1 MLRVRSVIG
10 LTFDDVL
17 LVPSKSNVLPKDT
30 DISVMLTDRLQLKV
44 PIVSAAMDTVT
55 ESRMAIAMARNGG
68 LGIIHKNMPIQ
79 EQAKQIRNVKKSESG
94 MILDP
99 ITIRPEATINEA
111 LELMSQYHISGIPVT
126 LESGK
131 LVGIITNRDVQFE
144 RDYTK
149 PVSSVMTSENLI
161 TAYEGITL
169 ADAEEYL
176 KRYKVEKLPIV
187 DKNFNL
193 KGLVTIKDIRKKK
206 EYPNATKDVHG
217 RLVVGAAV
225 GTKDGVERAK
235 ALVDAGVDVIVVDSA
250 HGHSQ
255 LILKLV
261 SKVKSLFP
269 NVTLVAGNVATK
281 EGTKSLIEAGADIV
295 KVGIGPGSI
304 CTTRVVAGVGVP
316 QITAISECAEEAE
329 YYNKR
334 IIADGGIKFSGDIVK
349 AFAAGA
355 SAVMVGNL
363 LAGVEESP
371 GESIIY
377 QGRKYKVYRGMGSI
391 GAMKEGSRDRYF
403 QDEAELE
410 KLVPEGVEGRV
421 PYKGSAGDVIYQL
434 IGGLRSGMGYV
445 GCATI
450 EELRT
455 KATFIQIS
463 SASLR
468 ESHVH
473 DIIMTKEPPNYNV

>member
-1 MLRVRSVIG
+1 MLRIKSVMG

-17 LVPSKSNVLPKDT
+17 LTPAKSDVLPKDT

-44 PIVSAAMDTVT
+44 PILSAAMDTVT

-79 EQAKQIRNVKKSESG
+79 EQAKQVRNVKKSESG

-126 LESGK
+126 LDNGK

-169 ADAEEYL
+169 TDAEEYL

-217 RLVVGAAV
+217 RLVVGAAI

-255 LILKLV
+255 YILKLV

-281 EGTKSLIEAGADIV
+281 EGTKSLIEEGADIV

-329 YYNKR
+329 YYNKK

-391 GAMKEGSRDRYF
+391 GAMREGSRDRYF
-403 QDEAELE
+403 QDEAELD

-421 PYKGSAGDVIYQL
+421 PYKGNAGDVIYQL

-455 KATFIQIS
+455 KASFIQIS

>member
-1 MLRVRSVIG
+1 MLRIKSVMG

-17 LVPSKSNVLPKDT
+17 LTPAKSDVLPKDT

-44 PIVSAAMDTVT
+44 PILSAAMDTVT

-79 EQAKQIRNVKKSESG
+79 EQAKQVRNVKKSESG

-126 LESGK
+126 LDNGK

-169 ADAEEYL
+169 TDAEEYL

-217 RLVVGAAV
+217 RLVVGAAI

-255 LILKLV
+255 YILKLV

-281 EGTKSLIEAGADIV
+281 EGTKSLIEEGADIV

-391 GAMKEGSRDRYF
+391 GAMREGSRDRYF
-403 QDEAELE
+403 QDEAELD

-421 PYKGSAGDVIYQL
+421 PYKGNAGDVIYQL

-445 GCATI
+445 GCASI

-455 KATFIQIS
+455 KASFIQIS

>member
-17 LVPSKSNVLPKDT
+17 LVPSKSDVLPKDT

-169 ADAEEYL
+169 TDAEEYL

-281 EGTKSLIEAGADIV
+281 EGTKSLIESGADIV

>member
-17 LVPSKSNVLPKDT
+17 LVPSKSDVLPKDT

-79 EQAKQIRNVKKSESG
+79 EQAKQVRNVKKSESG

>member
-1 MLRVRSVIG
+1 MLRIKSVMG

-17 LVPSKSNVLPKDT
+17 LTPAKSDVLPKDT

-217 RLVVGAAV
+217 RLVVGAAI

-255 LILKLV
+255 YIIKLV

-269 NVTLVAGNVATK
+269 NITLIAGNVATK
-281 EGTKSLIEAGADIV
+281 EGTRSLIESGADIV

-329 YYNKR
+329 YFNKK

-403 QDEAELE
+403 QDETELE

-421 PYKGSAGDVIYQL
+421 PYKGNAGDVIYQL

-463 SASLR
+463 SASLK

>member
-1 MLRVRSVIG
+1 MLRIKSVMG

-17 LVPSKSNVLPKDT
+17 LTPAKSDVLPKDT

-44 PIVSAAMDTVT
+44 PILSAAMDTVT

-79 EQAKQIRNVKKSESG
+79 EQAKQVRNVKKSESG

-126 LESGK
+126 LDNGK

-169 ADAEEYL
+169 TDAEEYL

-217 RLVVGAAV
+217 RLVVGAAI

-255 LILKLV
+255 YILKLV

-281 EGTKSLIEAGADIV
+281 EGTKSLIEEGADIV

-391 GAMKEGSRDRYF
+391 GAMREGSRDRYF
-403 QDEAELE
+403 QDEAELD

-421 PYKGSAGDVIYQL
+421 PYKGNAGDVIYQL

-445 GCATI
+445 GCASI

-455 KATFIQIS
+455 KASFIQIS
-463 SASLR
+463 PASLR

>member
-1 MLRVRSVIG
+1 MLRIKSVMG

-17 LVPSKSNVLPKDT
+17 LTPAKSDVLPKDT

-44 PIVSAAMDTVT
+44 PIISAAMDTVT
-55 ESRMAIAMARNGG
+55 EYRMAISMARNGG
-68 LGIIHKNMPIQ
+68 LGIIHKNMPIE
-79 EQAKQIRNVKKSESG
+79 EQARQIRNVKKSESG

-99 ITIRPEATINEA
+99 ITIRPEATINDA
-111 LELMSQYHISGIPVT
+111 LDLMSQYHISGIPVT
-126 LESGK
+126 LKDGK

-144 RDYTK
+144 KDFTQ
-149 PVSSVMTSENLI
+149 PVSSVMTKDNLI

-169 ADAEEYL
+169 AEAEEYL
-176 KRYKVEKLPIV
+176 KQYKVEKLPIV
-187 DKNFNL
+187 DKNFKL

-217 RLVVGAAV
+217 RLIVGAAI
-225 GTKDGVERAK
+225 GTKDGMERAK
-235 ALVDAGVDVIVVDSA
+235 AIAEAEVDVIVVDSA
-250 HGHSQ
+250 HGQSKQ
-255 LILKLV
+255 ILELV
-261 SKVKSLFP
+261 SKVKSAYH
-269 NVTLVAGNVATK
+269 NITIIAGNVATK

-355 SAVMVGNL
+355 SAVMIGNL

-391 GAMKEGSRDRYF
+391 GAMKEGSKDRYF
-403 QDEAELE
+403 QDEVELE

-434 IGGLRSGMGYV
+434 VGGLRSGMGYV

-450 EELRT
+450 EELKN

-463 SASLR
+463 SASLK

>member
-17 LVPSKSNVLPKDT
+17 LVPSKSDVLPKDT

-169 ADAEEYL
+169 TDAEEYL

>member
-1 MLRVRSVIG
+1 MLSIKSVMG

-17 LVPSKSNVLPKDT
+17 LTPAKSDVLPKDT

-44 PIVSAAMDTVT
+44 PILSAAMDTVT

-79 EQAKQIRNVKKSESG
+79 EQAKQVRNVKKSESG

-126 LESGK
+126 LDNGK

-169 ADAEEYL
+169 TDAEEYL

-217 RLVVGAAV
+217 RLVVGAAI

-255 LILKLV
+255 YILKLV

-281 EGTKSLIEAGADIV
+281 EGTKSLIEEGADIV

-391 GAMKEGSRDRYF
+391 GAMREGSRDRYF
-403 QDEAELE
+403 QDEAELD

-421 PYKGSAGDVIYQL
+421 PYKGNAGDVIYQL

-455 KATFIQIS
+455 KASFIQIS

>member
-1 MLRVRSVIG
+1 MLRIKSVMG

-17 LVPSKSNVLPKDT
+17 LTPAKSDVLPKDT

-44 PIVSAAMDTVT
+44 PILSAAMDTVT

-79 EQAKQIRNVKKSESG
+79 EQAKQVRNVKKSESG

-126 LESGK
+126 LDNGK

-169 ADAEEYL
+169 TDAEEYL

-217 RLVVGAAV
+217 RLVVGAAI

-255 LILKLV
+255 YILKLV

-281 EGTKSLIEAGADIV
+281 EGTKSLIEEGADIV

-391 GAMKEGSRDRYF
+391 GAMRGGSRDRYF
-403 QDEAELE
+403 QDEAELD

-421 PYKGSAGDVIYQL
+421 PYKGNAGDVIYQL

-450 EELRT
+450 EELRK
-455 KATFIQIS
+455 KASFIQIS

>member
-1 MLRVRSVIG
+1 MLRLKSIMG

-17 LVPSKSNVLPKDT
+17 LIPAKSEIIPKDT

-55 ESRMAIAMARNGG
+55 EYRMAIAMARHGG
-68 LGIIHKNMPIQ
+68 LGIIHKNMPIE
-79 EQAKQIRNVKKSESG
+79 EQAKQIRKVKKSESG

-99 ITIRPEATINEA
+99 ITIQPEATINDA

-126 LESGK
+126 LKNGK

-144 RDYTK
+144 KDYTK
-149 PVSSVMTSENLI
+149 PVSSVMTKDNLV

-169 ADAEEYL
+169 TEAEEYL
-176 KRYKVEKLPIV
+176 KQYKVEKLPIV
-187 DKNFNL
+187 DEHFNL

-206 EYPNATKDVHG
+206 EYPNATKDIHG
-217 RLVVGAAV
+217 RLMVGAAI
-225 GTKDGVERAK
+225 GTKDGIERAK
-235 ALVDAGVDVIVVDSA
+235 ALAEAEVDIIVVDSA
-250 HGHSQ
+250 HGHSVY
-255 LILKLV
+255 ILELV
-261 SKVKSLFP
+261 EKIKSMYP
-269 NVTLVAGNVATK
+269 DITIIAGNVATK
-281 EGTKSLIEAGADIV
+281 EGTKSLIESGADIV

-304 CTTRVVAGVGVP
+304 CTTRIVAGVGVP
-316 QITAISECAEEAE
+316 QITAISECSEEAA
-329 YYNKR
+329 YHGKK
-334 IIADGGIKFSGDIVK
+334 IIADGGIKFSGDMVK

-355 SAVMVGNL
+355 SAVMIGNL

-371 GESIIY
+371 GESVIY

-391 GAMKEGSRDRYF
+391 GAMKEGSKDRYF
-403 QDEAELE
+403 QDEVEFD

-421 PYKGSAGDVIYQL
+421 PYKGNAGDVIYQL
-434 IGGLRSGMGYV
+434 VGGLRSGMGYV
-445 GCATI
+445 GCKTI
-450 EELRT
+450 EELKS
-455 KATFIQIS
+455 KAAFIQIS
-463 SASLR
+463 PASLR